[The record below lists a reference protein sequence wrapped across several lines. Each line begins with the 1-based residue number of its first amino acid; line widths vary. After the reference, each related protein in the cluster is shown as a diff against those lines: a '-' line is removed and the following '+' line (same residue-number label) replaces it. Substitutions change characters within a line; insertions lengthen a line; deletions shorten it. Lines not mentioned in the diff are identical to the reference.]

1 MHFNESSIL
10 KTKHYISLFRIA
22 KDFPFFVNSPVDVPR
37 CREVRVSYIKTV
49 VRGSYNVFK
58 CIVNEKKLRF
68 SEGPRKVSNI
78 AKILNPIG
86 QDEFERGHK
95 AMRTTTKSTDYLYND

>member
-1 MHFNESSIL
+1 MPS
-10 KTKHYISLFRIA
+10 
-22 KDFPFFVNSPVDVPR
+22 D
-37 CREVRVSYIKTV
+37 
-49 VRGSYNVFK
+49 
-58 CIVNEKKLRF
+58 RF

-95 AMRTTTKSTDYLYND
+95 AMRTTNKSTGYLYND